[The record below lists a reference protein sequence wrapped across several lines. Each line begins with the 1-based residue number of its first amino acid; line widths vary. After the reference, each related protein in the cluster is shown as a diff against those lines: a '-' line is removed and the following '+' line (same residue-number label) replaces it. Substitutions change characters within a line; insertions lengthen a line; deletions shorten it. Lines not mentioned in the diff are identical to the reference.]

1 MREDGPVVHHL
12 ARTAWPVDWD
22 AVWVGA
28 LASIGAVILFN
39 LIGTGVGA
47 YKAGADAR
55 ITYFSDVDRATVAF
69 AVFASFL
76 AFVVGGWV
84 AAQVGAVR
92 TAESAMLHGAVAFI
106 VATVVLIALASLGGP
121 VLSGWYIGLSPSG
134 VVPEEPGEPVNPFA
148 ARIAANGALAGA
160 AALLLGV
167 AGSVVGGWAGSGE
180 RMSLSRYRTREQSM
194 TPRPV
199 PSTTGIQRRGGEV
212 ILILLWL
219 LGIPLGLII
228 PLFLLGIGR

>member
-39 LIGTGVGA
+39 LIGTAVGA

-55 ITYFSDVDRATVAF
+55 ITYFGDVGRATVAF
-69 AVFASFL
+69 AVFTSFL

-84 AAQVGAVR
+84 AARAGGIR
-92 TAESAMLHGAVAFI
+92 SAETAMLHGAVAFV
-106 VATVVLIALASLGGP
+106 VATVVLIGLAGLGGR
-121 VLSGWYIGLSPSG
+121 VLSGWYMGFSPWG
-134 VVPEEPGEPVNPFA
+134 FAPEEPGEPVNPFA
-148 ARIAANGALAGA
+148 ARIAANDALAGA

-167 AGSVVGGWAGSGE
+167 AGSVVGGWAGSGQPL
-180 RMSLSRYRTREQSM
+180 SLSRYSRREQSM

-199 PSTTGIQRRGGEV
+199 P
-212 ILILLWL
+212 
-219 LGIPLGLII
+219 
-228 PLFLLGIGR
+228 